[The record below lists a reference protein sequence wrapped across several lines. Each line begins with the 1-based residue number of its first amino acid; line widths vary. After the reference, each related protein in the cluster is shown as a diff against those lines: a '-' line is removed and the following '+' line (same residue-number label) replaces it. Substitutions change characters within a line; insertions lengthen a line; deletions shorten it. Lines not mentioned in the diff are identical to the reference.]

1 MQCTVQ
7 VKKRTLLS
15 CERGDCERFGCVC
28 PTVGVKNQERSTTPT
43 PTLTPR
49 LSYTSGAAASSV
61 RGGPAAH
68 IGAPPPRRAGP
79 PDAMAAGD
87 EPSVTR
93 WSFQDFERYYDAG
106 LGICRQPK
114 GDGDDD
120 DDAPPGSGSADA
132 AHGHANGGAD
142 LSVFEQF
149 QRLDRNV
156 ELRNGAMDVGPPQKS
171 MLPSFESAETCNL
184 AETLLRD
191 IIRGSP
197 DVKWESIKGLETAK
211 RLLKEAVVMPIKYPK
226 YFTGLLSPWK
236 GILLFGPPGT
246 GKTMLAKA
254 VATECKTTFFNIS
267 ASSIVSKWRG
277 DSEKLVKVLFEL
289 ARHHAPSTIFL
300 DEIDA
305 IISQRG
311 EARSEHEASRR
322 LKTELL
328 IQMDGLTKTDELVF
342 VLAATNLP
350 WELDAAMLRRLEKRI
365 LVPLPEAEARH
376 AMFEEFLPSTPDTME
391 IPYDVLV
398 ESTEGYSGSDIRLV
412 CKEAA
417 MQPLRRLMAVLEGR
431 QEEMPEDELP
441 EVGPI
446 AAEDIELALR
456 NTRPSAHLHAHRYEQ
471 FNQDYGS
478 HVIG

>member
-1 MQCTVQ
+1 
-7 VKKRTLLS
+7 
-15 CERGDCERFGCVC
+15 
-28 PTVGVKNQERSTTPT
+28 PT

-184 AETLLRD
+184 AETLLR
-191 IIRGSP
+191 
-197 DVKWESIKGLETAK
+197 
-211 RLLKEAVVMPIKYPK
+211 
-226 YFTGLLSPWK
+226 
-236 GILLFGPPGT
+236 
-246 GKTMLAKA
+246 
-254 VATECKTTFFNIS
+254 
-267 ASSIVSKWRG
+267 
-277 DSEKLVKVLFEL
+277 
-289 ARHHAPSTIFL
+289 
-300 DEIDA
+300 
-305 IISQRG
+305 
-311 EARSEHEASRR
+311 
-322 LKTELL
+322 
-328 IQMDGLTKTDELVF
+328 
-342 VLAATNLP
+342 
-350 WELDAAMLRRLEKRI
+350 
-365 LVPLPEAEARH
+365 
-376 AMFEEFLPSTPDTME
+376 
-391 IPYDVLV
+391 
-398 ESTEGYSGSDIRLV
+398 
-412 CKEAA
+412 
-417 MQPLRRLMAVLEGR
+417 
-431 QEEMPEDELP
+431 
-441 EVGPI
+441 
-446 AAEDIELALR
+446 
-456 NTRPSAHLHAHRYEQ
+456 
-471 FNQDYGS
+471 
-478 HVIG
+478 